1 MECHPSSVNSEF
13 GASFPFPWLVYCEK
27 VKTSGVYIR
36 DSTCVPAY
44 AVLLL
49 GGDLDE
55 DSDAGF
61 SGAAG
66 DTAGGDSGVIRVC
79 GGHYTFSAP
88 RDVLALVRKL
98 RREIDSLLDAK
109 ARNPGL
115 DFTVGCNSSG
125 ATVGSGFV
133 DAMRALV
140 ADEERAAYGGDRGG
154 GDDRGGDR
162 GGRGGRRGGRGG
174 FGGGLGT
181 SGGDWEC
188 SNGCGLVFGGKRSCF
203 RCGAPREGDRGDGG
217 RGGLGGGP
225 PAPRHVRF

>member
-1 MECHPSSVNSEF
+1 M
-13 GASFPFPWLVYCEK
+13 
-27 VKTSGVYIR
+27 
-36 DSTCVPAY
+36 
-44 AVLLL
+44 
-49 GGDLDE
+49 
-55 DSDAGF
+55 
-61 SGAAG
+61 
-66 DTAGGDSGVIRVC
+66 C

-109 ARNPGL
+109 ARNPGTAGG
-115 DFTVGCNSSG
+115 FGC
-125 ATVGSGFV
+125 GFV

-140 ADEERAAYGGDRGG
+140 ADEEHRAYGGDDRGRDRGGGGGDRGG
-154 GDDRGGDR
+154 GW
-162 GGRGGRRGGRGG
+162 GRRGGRGG
-174 FGGGLGT
+174 SGGAPGT

-188 SNGCGLVFGGKRSCF
+188 VNGCGLVFGGKRSCF

>member
-1 MECHPSSVNSEF
+1 MFTGKVECHPSSVNSEF

-55 DSDAGF
+55 DSDDGGF

-115 DFTVGCNSSG
+115 DFTVGCDSSG

-154 GDDRGGDR
+154 DRGGGDDRGGDR
-162 GGRGGRRGGRGG
+162 GGRGG
-174 FGGGLGT
+174 FG
-181 SGGDWEC
+181 GGDWEC